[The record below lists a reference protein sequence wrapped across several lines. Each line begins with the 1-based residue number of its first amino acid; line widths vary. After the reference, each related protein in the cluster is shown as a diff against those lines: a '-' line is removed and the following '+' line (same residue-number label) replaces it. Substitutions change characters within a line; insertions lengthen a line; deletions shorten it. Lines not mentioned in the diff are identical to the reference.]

1 MPASITQTCLPKV
14 ITMTRTSTAGT
25 TGSTSTR
32 GTARQR
38 LLDAATELFYAEGV
52 HTVGIDRVIERAGV
66 AKASLY
72 NTFGSKDELVHA
84 YLQGRHAAAVERI
97 AKATEGLES
106 PRDRL
111 AAIFDAQGQL
121 FSRPGFRGCAF
132 ASASAEEQPGGLVE
146 EATNAYRAWFRGVFT
161 DIARDGGAADPEQLG
176 RQLQQLHDGASA
188 SARLDR
194 DGDREPAADIARV
207 AALALYDAATA

>member
-1 MPASITQTCLPKV
+1 MNPVPQDTVQRLS
-14 ITMTRTSTAGT
+14 
-25 TGSTSTR
+25 
-32 GTARQR
+32 ARQR
-38 LLDAATELFYAEGV
+38 LLDAANELFYAEGV
-52 HTVGIDRVIERAGV
+52 HRVGIDRVIERAGV

-97 AKATEGLES
+97 ERATAGLES

-111 AAIFDAQGQL
+111 AAIFDSQGRLFAQ
-121 FSRPGFRGCAF
+121 PGFRGCAF

-146 EATNAYRAWFRGVFT
+146 EATNAYRAWFRELFT
-161 DIARDGGAADPEQLG
+161 GIARDGGAPDPEQLG

-188 SARLDR
+188 SARLDH
-194 DGDREPAADIARV
+194 DTDSASTVARV

>member
-1 MPASITQTCLPKV
+1 M
-14 ITMTRTSTAGT
+14 TMTPTRTATADGT
-25 TGSTSTR
+25 AQGTAAGVGRGS
-32 GTARQR
+32 ARQR
-38 LLDAATELFYAEGV
+38 LLDAANELFYAEGV
-52 HTVGIDRVIERAGV
+52 HTVGIDRIIERAGV

-97 AKATEGLES
+97 AKATDGLES

-111 AAIFDAQGQL
+111 AAVFDSQGRLFAQ
-121 FSRPGFRGCAF
+121 PGFRGCAF

-146 EATNAYRAWFRGVFT
+146 EATNAYRTWFRELFT
-161 DIARDGGAADPEQLG
+161 ELAREGGAANPEQLG
-176 RQLQQLHDGASA
+176 RQLHQLYDGAST

-194 DGDREPAADIARV
+194 DPESALFARA
-207 AALALYDAATA
+207 AALALYDAATS